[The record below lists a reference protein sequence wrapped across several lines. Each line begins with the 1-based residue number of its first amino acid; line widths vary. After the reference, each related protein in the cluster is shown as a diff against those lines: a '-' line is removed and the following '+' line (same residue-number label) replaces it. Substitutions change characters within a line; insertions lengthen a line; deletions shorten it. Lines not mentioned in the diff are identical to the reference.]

1 MTLIKDK
8 QIIDDPWCYLSD
20 GHALKASHTIIDP
33 DFWHQNK
40 RSLSGASSPLGL
52 MIPGDQE
59 LAELANDLTYFS
71 LIAIHIPTFVD
82 GRAYSLAKLLRER
95 YHYKGEVRAV
105 GDVLPDQAHY
115 LTRVGFDALEFT
127 DHPSASLAL
136 KKLSELS
143 VCYQPG

>member
-20 GHALKASHTIIDP
+20 KHALKASHNIIDLG
-33 DFWHQNK
+33 FWNENK
-40 RSLSGASSPLGL
+40 RSLGGSRSPLGL
-52 MIPGDQE
+52 MIPGDQD
-59 LAELANDLTYFS
+59 LTELANDLTCFS

-95 YHYKGEVRAV
+95 YFYRGEVRAV

-115 LTRVGFDALEFT
+115 LTRVGFDALELT

-143 VCYQPG
+143 VCYQHD